1 MISVPGH
8 NKYNLQH
15 SIVQLRPTYVQA
27 FACGYEIVKPFV
39 MENCERVEYHGQEGT
54 KTIFLLKDAPLVCWE
69 ACKGAYRINPWPGGQ

>member
-27 FACGYEIVKPFV
+27 FACGYETVKPFV
-39 MENCERVEYHGQEGT
+39 MEN
-54 KTIFLLKDAPLVCWE
+54 
-69 ACKGAYRINPWPGGQ
+69 

>member
-27 FACGYEIVKPFV
+27 FACGYETVKPFV
-39 MENCERVEYHGQEGT
+39 MENYERVEYHGQEGT
-54 KTIFLLKDAPLVCWE
+54 RTIFLLKDVPLVCWE